1 MKMNIPLLK
10 KLCETPGTSGFES
23 QIRDVIEKEIRS
35 YCDEISIDNMGN
47 LIALVKAKKRVS
59 PKKIMLA
66 AHMDE
71 IGFMVTNID
80 DNGFIR
86 FHTLGGFDPKTLT
99 AQRVVIHGQK
109 SVIGVMGSKPI
120 HLMKLEERKKELQI
134 EDFFIDTGM
143 SVAEVKKIIAVGDP
157 ITRER
162 ELIEMGNCINCKS
175 LDNRISVYV
184 LIEVLK
190 QLEEPQTDVYVI
202 FTVQEELGLRGAQ
215 VASHHIDPDFGLAID
230 TTIAFD
236 LPGSQDHEKITSL
249 GSGPAI
255 KIMDAS
261 TICDPRMVKYLK
273 QTANEAAINWQPE
286 VLTAGGTDTA
296 RLQRTGKHGAIAGAV
311 SIPSR
316 HLHQVIEMSHK
327 EDVLNTILLINQFLK
342 KITSFNWNR

>member
-71 IGFMVTNID
+71 IGFIVTNID

-99 AQRVVIHGQK
+99 AQRVAIHGQK

-120 HLMKLEERKKELQI
+120 HLMKSEERKKELQI

-143 SVAEVKKIIAVGDP
+143 SVAEVKKNHSC
-157 ITRER
+157 R
-162 ELIEMGNCINCKS
+162 
-175 LDNRISVYV
+175 
-184 LIEVLK
+184 
-190 QLEEPQTDVYVI
+190 
-202 FTVQEELGLRGAQ
+202 
-215 VASHHIDPDFGLAID
+215 
-230 TTIAFD
+230 
-236 LPGSQDHEKITSL
+236 
-249 GSGPAI
+249 
-255 KIMDAS
+255 
-261 TICDPRMVKYLK
+261 
-273 QTANEAAINWQPE
+273 
-286 VLTAGGTDTA
+286 
-296 RLQRTGKHGAIAGAV
+296 
-311 SIPSR
+311 
-316 HLHQVIEMSHK
+316 
-327 EDVLNTILLINQFLK
+327 
-342 KITSFNWNR
+342 